1 MQLDASRKK
10 NGRYVMNPN
19 LEDGYPFLM
28 DLFAVEIGNID
39 IKKNK
44 PVCLGQAILDLSK
57 TLMYE
62 FCNGHISLIYGSEV
76 RL

>member
-1 MQLDASRKK
+1 MQLVTSRKQH
-10 NGRYVMNPN
+10 GRYVMNPT
-19 LEDGYPFLM
+19 LKDGCPFLM
-28 DLFAVEIGNID
+28 EFFAVEIGNAK

-44 PVCLGQAILDLSK
+44 PVYLGQAILDLSK

-62 FCNGHISLIYGSEV
+62 FHNGHISLIYGSEV

>member
-1 MQLDASRKK
+1 MKPTLR
-10 NGRYVMNPN
+10 
-19 LEDGYPFLM
+19 DGYPFLM
-28 DLFAVEIGNID
+28 ELFAGEIGNTK

-62 FCNGHISLIYGSEV
+62 FCNGPISLIYGSEV